1 MKIRQ
6 RRLIT
11 GFLGALLAVSMFC
24 MPAAAAVESGVSR
37 ESASEIG
44 EVSESVVKNDSFITG
59 STASQTPVDLSGA
72 TWKKVGN
79 HLRLRN
85 SDGSYKKGFVKHN
98 GKLYFFD
105 SKGNLKTGF
114 FTYKGK
120 QYFASNSK
128 GEKGKGQILTGI
140 VKINRYYYYLSVSS
154 SPYPGAVAKGS
165 QKISGRRYYFNS
177 NGHMI
182 TGWFTVGGSKYYA
195 SCNKKRYYG
204 ALLTGIQK
212 IGNKYY
218 KLDSNGKL
226 IGTVS
231 AAAAKTGT
239 AAKPASSSGY
249 EHMLDVSEHQGS
261 IDFKKVRASGVTSVI
276 IRAGYGKSTV
286 DKYFHQ
292 NIKNAQAAGLSVGIY
307 WFSYAGT
314 RQQAIEEAKF
324 CLRTISPY
332 KISLP
337 VFFDWEYDS
346 MRYTKVRSRD
356 KITDMTAAFC
366 GTITN
371 GGRRAGYYFNLQ
383 YLNNYYN
390 PAKLTQYSTWYAY
403 WGSNKPGS
411 NVWAHAYTMAVPKQ
425 YNMWQFTSRGKIPG
439 IKGNVDCDL
448 LLSPSIK
455 R

>member
-44 EVSESVVKNDSFITG
+44 EVSESVVKTDSFITG

-182 TGWFTVGGSKYYA
+182 TGWFTVGG
-195 SCNKKRYYG
+195 
-204 ALLTGIQK
+204 
-212 IGNKYY
+212 
-218 KLDSNGKL
+218 KL
-226 IGTVS
+226 IGTVTS
-231 AAAAKTGT
+231 VAAKTGT
-239 AAKPASSSGY
+239 AAKTAAPSGY

-411 NVWAHAYTMAVPKQ
+411 NVWAHATTMAVPKQ